1 MTLSFG
7 NRVPQR
13 YYWGVKIRDSWEG
26 DAFDPECPTRV
37 VLDRVGDKWT
47 VLIIEILD
55 DGPKRFGE
63 IRQSI
68 GGITPKV
75 LTSTLRS
82 LVADGLVTRQSFGE
96 VPPRVEYS
104 LTALG
109 RSLQAPVTAL
119 RRWAELNVAEVIDNR
134 DRRAELDLAQ

>member
-1 MTLSFG
+1 MKS
-7 NRVPQR
+7 
-13 YYWGVKIRDSWEG
+13 RDSWEG

-37 VLDRVGDKWT
+37 ILDRVGDKWT

-63 IRQSI
+63 IRQAI

-104 LTALG
+104 LTDLG

-119 RRWAELNVAEVIDNR
+119 RRWAERNVAELIDNR
-134 DRRAELDLAQ
+134 DRQAEIDDAQAR

>member
-1 MTLSFG
+1 M
-7 NRVPQR
+7 
-13 YYWGVKIRDSWEG
+13 KIRDSWEG

-37 VLDRVGDKWT
+37 ILDRVGDKWT

-63 IRQSI
+63 IRQAI

-104 LTALG
+104 LTDLG

-119 RRWAELNVAEVIDNR
+119 RRWAERNVAELIDNR
-134 DRRAELDLAQ
+134 DCQAEVDDAQAR

>member
-1 MTLSFG
+1 M
-7 NRVPQR
+7 
-13 YYWGVKIRDSWEG
+13 KIRDPWEG

-37 VLDRVGDKWT
+37 ILDRVGDKWT

-55 DGPKRFGE
+55 DSPKRFGE
-63 IRQSI
+63 IRQAI

-104 LTALG
+104 LTDLG

-119 RRWAELNVAEVIDNR
+119 RRWAERNVAELIDNR
-134 DRRAELDLAQ
+134 DRQAEIDDAQAR

>member
-1 MTLSFG
+1 MAM
-7 NRVPQR
+7 RVH
-13 YYWGVKIRDSWEG
+13 WEG

-47 VLIIEILD
+47 VLIVDILD
-55 DGPKRFGE
+55 SGPKRFND
-63 IRQSI
+63 IRLAI

-82 LVADGLVTRQSFGE
+82 LVADGLVDREVFAE

-104 LTALG
+104 LTGLG
-109 RSLQAPVTAL
+109 RSLQEPVAAL
-119 RRWAELNVAEVIDNR
+119 RKWAEANVAEIAENR
-134 DRRAELDLAQ
+134 DRHDGAHMSGPK

>member
-1 MTLSFG
+1 M
-7 NRVPQR
+7 
-13 YYWGVKIRDSWEG
+13 KIRDSWEG

-37 VLDRVGDKWT
+37 ILDRVGDKWT

-55 DGPKRFGE
+55 DSPKRFGE
-63 IRQSI
+63 IRQAI

-82 LVADGLVTRQSFGE
+82 LVADGLVIRQSFGE

-104 LTALG
+104 LTDLG

-119 RRWAELNVAEVIDNR
+119 RRWAERNVAELIDNR
-134 DRRAELDLAQ
+134 DRQAEIDDAQAR

>member
-1 MTLSFG
+1 M
-7 NRVPQR
+7 
-13 YYWGVKIRDSWEG
+13 KIRDSWEG

-37 VLDRVGDKWT
+37 ILDRVGDKWT

-63 IRQSI
+63 IRQAI

-82 LVADGLVTRQSFGE
+82 LVADGLVTRRSFGE

-104 LTALG
+104 LTDLG

-119 RRWAELNVAEVIDNR
+119 RRWAELNVAEVIGNR
-134 DRRAELDLAQ
+134 DRHAELELAQAR

>member
-1 MTLSFG
+1 M
-7 NRVPQR
+7 
-13 YYWGVKIRDSWEG
+13 KIRDSWEG

-37 VLDRVGDKWT
+37 ILDRVGDKWT

-55 DGPKRFGE
+55 DSPKRFGE
-63 IRQSI
+63 IRQAI

-104 LTALG
+104 LTDLG

-119 RRWAELNVAEVIDNR
+119 RRWAERNVAELIDNR
-134 DRRAELDLAQ
+134 DRQAEIDDAQAR

>member
-1 MTLSFG
+1 M
-7 NRVPQR
+7 
-13 YYWGVKIRDSWEG
+13 KIRDSWEG

-37 VLDRVGDKWT
+37 ILDRVGDKWT

-63 IRQSI
+63 IRQAI

-104 LTALG
+104 LTDLG

-119 RRWAELNVAEVIDNR
+119 RRWAERNVAELIVNR
-134 DRRAELDLAQ
+134 DRQAEVDDAQPR

>member
-1 MTLSFG
+1 M
-7 NRVPQR
+7 
-13 YYWGVKIRDSWEG
+13 KIRDSWEG

-37 VLDRVGDKWT
+37 ILDRVGDKWT

-55 DGPKRFGE
+55 DSPKRFGE
-63 IRQSI
+63 IRQAI

-104 LTALG
+104 LTDLG

-119 RRWAELNVAEVIDNR
+119 RRWAERNVAELIDNR
-134 DRRAELDLAQ
+134 DCQAEVDDAQAR

>member
-1 MTLSFG
+1 M
-7 NRVPQR
+7 
-13 YYWGVKIRDSWEG
+13 KIRDPWEG

-37 VLDRVGDKWT
+37 ILDRVGDKWT

-55 DGPKRFGE
+55 DSPKRFGE
-63 IRQSI
+63 IRQAI

-104 LTALG
+104 LTDLG

-119 RRWAELNVAEVIDNR
+119 RRWAERNVAELIDNR
-134 DRRAELDLAQ
+134 DRQAEVDDAQAR

>member
-1 MTLSFG
+1 M
-7 NRVPQR
+7 
-13 YYWGVKIRDSWEG
+13 KIRDSWEG

-37 VLDRVGDKWT
+37 TLDRVGDKWT

-63 IRQSI
+63 IRQAI

-104 LTALG
+104 LTDLG

-119 RRWAELNVAEVIDNR
+119 RRWAERNVAELIDNR
-134 DRRAELDLAQ
+134 DRQAEVDDAQAR

>member
-1 MTLSFG
+1 M
-7 NRVPQR
+7 
-13 YYWGVKIRDSWEG
+13 KIRDSWEG

-37 VLDRVGDKWT
+37 ILDRVGDKWT
-47 VLIIEILD
+47 VLIIDILD

-63 IRQSI
+63 IRQAI

-104 LTALG
+104 LTDLG

-119 RRWAELNVAEVIDNR
+119 RRWAERNVAELIDNR
-134 DRRAELDLAQ
+134 DRQAETDDAQAR

>member
-1 MTLSFG
+1 M
-7 NRVPQR
+7 R
-13 YYWGVKIRDSWEG
+13 IRESWEG
-26 DAFDPECPTRV
+26 NAFDPECPTRV
-37 VLDRVGDKWT
+37 ILDRVGDKWT

-55 DGPKRFGE
+55 DSPKRFGE
-63 IRQSI
+63 IRQAI

-104 LTALG
+104 LTDLG

-119 RRWAELNVAEVIDNR
+119 RRWAERNVAELIDNR
-134 DRRAELDLAQ
+134 DRQAEIDDAQAR

>member
-1 MTLSFG
+1 M
-7 NRVPQR
+7 
-13 YYWGVKIRDSWEG
+13 KIRDSWEG

-37 VLDRVGDKWT
+37 ILDRVGDKWT

-55 DGPKRFGE
+55 DSPKRFGE
-63 IRQSI
+63 IRQAI

-104 LTALG
+104 LTDLG

-119 RRWAELNVAEVIDNR
+119 RRWAERNVAELIDNR
-134 DRRAELDLAQ
+134 DRQAEMDDAQAS

>member
-1 MTLSFG
+1 M
-7 NRVPQR
+7 
-13 YYWGVKIRDSWEG
+13 KIRDSWEG

-37 VLDRVGDKWT
+37 ILDRVGDKWT

-55 DGPKRFGE
+55 DSPKRFGE
-63 IRQSI
+63 IRQAI

-104 LTALG
+104 LTDLG

-119 RRWAELNVAEVIDNR
+119 RRWAERNVAELIDNR
-134 DRRAELDLAQ
+134 DRQAEMDDAQAR

>member
-1 MTLSFG
+1 M
-7 NRVPQR
+7 
-13 YYWGVKIRDSWEG
+13 KIRDSWEG

-37 VLDRVGDKWT
+37 ILDRVGDKWT

-55 DGPKRFGE
+55 DSPKRFGE
-63 IRQSI
+63 IRQAI

-104 LTALG
+104 LTDLG

-119 RRWAELNVAEVIDNR
+119 RRWAERNVAELIDNR
-134 DRRAELDLAQ
+134 DRQAEIDDAQVR

>member
-1 MTLSFG
+1 M
-7 NRVPQR
+7 
-13 YYWGVKIRDSWEG
+13 KIRDSWEG

-37 VLDRVGDKWT
+37 ILDRVGDKWT

-63 IRQSI
+63 IRQAI

-104 LTALG
+104 LTDLG

-119 RRWAELNVAEVIDNR
+119 RRWAERNVAELIDSR
-134 DRRAELDLAQ
+134 DRQAEVDDAQAR

>member
-1 MTLSFG
+1 MSM
-7 NRVPQR
+7 R
-13 YYWGVKIRDSWEG
+13 IDWEG

-47 VLIIEILD
+47 VLIVDILD
-55 DGPKRFGE
+55 GGPKRFNE
-63 IRQSI
+63 VRLAI

-82 LVADGLVTRQSFGE
+82 LVADGLVDRTVYAE

-104 LTALG
+104 LTDLG
-109 RSLQAPVTAL
+109 RSLQEPVAAL
-119 RRWAELNVAEVIDNR
+119 RRWAEANVAAITDNR
-134 DRRAELDLAQ
+134 DQALSE